1 MVCQY
6 KPKSR
11 FPLESQSTREENKQS
26 FASDSSSIL
35 KWTLNRAE
43 QAKNTTALLNLAE
56 VNSATNAY
64 KPLRP
69 SQILQSEKFVSR
81 IMEILKEEYVNPFDV
96 NLTQGQ
102 LVNLSSGVALPDEM
116 TSEILS
122 ARSVGEK
129 ECEKFCSERLESNKV
144 KFQ

>member
-1 MVCQY
+1 M
-6 KPKSR
+6 
-11 FPLESQSTREENKQS
+11 
-26 FASDSSSIL
+26 
-35 KWTLNRAE
+35 LNRAE

-64 KPLRP
+64 KPLRS

-122 ARSVGEK
+122 ARSVGEE

-144 KFQ
+144 KFHEPINQ